1 MNKAEEKTNKNI
13 IEYLKE
19 NKILYDID
27 EKNDKVIAN
36 YEGYDISI
44 SKETNEIQNIENR
57 NGYAIQYN
65 DNNDKKFDS
74 NDNLYVIK
82 NTDKSWEYCVGTRA
96 KDNFS
101 ASLYDIS
108 QEGSIQVNAC
118 WKDTAAIRLVV
129 CLKSNVMTKKYSGT
143 WVIS

>member
-57 NGYAIQYN
+57 NGYVIQYN

-74 NDNLYVIK
+74 NDNLYAIK
-82 NTDKSWEYCVGTRA
+82 NTDKSWEYWVGTRA
-96 KDNFS
+96 KDDIS
-101 ASLYDIS
+101 ASLY
-108 QEGSIQVNAC
+108 V
-118 WKDTAAIRLVV
+118 IRRKEVF
-129 CLKSNVMTKKYSGT
+129 K
-143 WVIS
+143 

>member
-1 MNKAEEKTNKNI
+1 M
-13 IEYLKE
+13 
-19 NKILYDID
+19 
-27 EKNDKVIAN
+27 NDKEIWNKYYANDLAEYAIASHTLGMLIKSYN
-36 YEGYDISI
+36 KKYNLNISCEYDS
-44 SKETNEIQNIENR
+44 
-57 NGYAIQYN
+57 NGYVIQYN

-74 NDNLYVIK
+74 NDNLYAIK

-96 KDNFS
+96 KDNIS

-108 QEGSIQVNAC
+108 QEGSIQVDAC
-118 WKDTAAIRLVV
+118 WKDTVAIRLVV

>member
-1 MNKAEEKTNKNI
+1 M
-13 IEYLKE
+13 
-19 NKILYDID
+19 
-27 EKNDKVIAN
+27 NDKEIWNKYYANDLAEYAIASHTLEMLIKSYN
-36 YEGYDISI
+36 QKYNLNISCEYDS
-44 SKETNEIQNIENR
+44 
-57 NGYAIQYN
+57 NGYVIQYN

-74 NDNLYVIK
+74 NDNLYAIK

-101 ASLYDIS
+101 ASLYVIR
-108 QEGSIQVNAC
+108 QEGSIQVDAC

>member
-1 MNKAEEKTNKNI
+1 MLIKSYNQKYNLNI
-13 IEYLKE
+13 SCEY
-19 NKILYDID
+19 D
-27 EKNDKVIAN
+27 
-36 YEGYDISI
+36 S
-44 SKETNEIQNIENR
+44 
-57 NGYAIQYN
+57 NGYVIQYN

-74 NDNLYVIK
+74 NDNLYAIK

-108 QEGSIQVNAC
+108 QEGSIQVDAC